1 MIAAFIGLTIAVAV
15 RAAVW
20 WPFVV
25 IIAATGFGYLYGFS
39 TYGAGEDPA
48 DDTNAG
54 HQTRSPV
61 SR

>member
-25 IIAATGFGYLYGFS
+25 IIAATGF
-39 TYGAGEDPA
+39 TDCQP
-48 DDTNAG
+48 TV
-54 HQTRSPV
+54 QVRIRRMTRTPGT
-61 SR
+61 RRGPR